1 MPRKAPNQVIEHRI
15 SLSNFER
22 EQILSQLEKQRENQL
37 YASGISSAGAV
48 LGGGALLWGIGL
60 YFGINIYDRAKGN
73 IQDFVDNTSTYI
85 SDILTQVTGG
95 LTPREQEFFR
105 RAFDALDE
113 EIRKLNR
120 QEELDDS
127 AIAGTV
133 ALMRQGDLTYE
144 EGKAILDKVKES
156 QDITFARRQEIV
168 NARAKLRQLQTDAQK
183 GWLESMFDL
192 VDGDGYDLAKA
203 ILALTP

>member
-15 SLSNFER
+15 SFSNFER
-22 EQILSQLEKQRENQL
+22 DQILSQLEKQRENRL
-37 YASGISSAGAV
+37 YASGIASAGAV

-60 YFGINIYDRAKGN
+60 YFGINLYDKAKDN
-73 IQDFVDNTSTYI
+73 LQDFVDNSSTYI

-105 RAFDALDE
+105 RAFDKLDE

-120 QEELDDS
+120 QEALDDS

-144 EGKAILDKVKES
+144 EGKAILDKVAES
-156 QDITFARRQEIV
+156 QDQTTAMRQEIV
-168 NARAKLRQLQTDAQK
+168 NARAHLRQLQSDAQK
-183 GWLESMFDL
+183 GWLDAIFDM

-203 ILALTP
+203 IIAVTP